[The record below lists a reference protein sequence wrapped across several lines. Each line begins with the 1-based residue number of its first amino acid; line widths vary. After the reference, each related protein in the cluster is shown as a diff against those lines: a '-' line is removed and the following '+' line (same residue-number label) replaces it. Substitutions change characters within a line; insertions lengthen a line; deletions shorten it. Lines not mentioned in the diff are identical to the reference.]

1 MDVTPVN
8 NSIAGLDQNDSTTR
22 RLPTK
27 TLGQEDF
34 LKLLVTQLTTQ
45 DPLNPLKDTE
55 FIAQMTQFSALEQFR
70 NMQTEIAKLRSEQQ
84 ISQAQALLGR
94 TVELQIGLDAPVQG
108 TVQEIEIQAGTPKI
122 VVNNQAYE
130 LSQVLSVKTAGN
142 TILN

>member
-1 MDVTPVN
+1 
-8 NSIAGLDQNDSTTR
+8 
-22 RLPTK
+22 
-27 TLGQEDF
+27 
-34 LKLLVTQLTTQ
+34 VTQLTTQ